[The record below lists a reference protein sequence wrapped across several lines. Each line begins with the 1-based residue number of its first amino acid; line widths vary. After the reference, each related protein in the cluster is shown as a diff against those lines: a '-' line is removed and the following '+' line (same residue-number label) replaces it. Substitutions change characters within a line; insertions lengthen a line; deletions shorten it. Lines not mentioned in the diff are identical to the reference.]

1 MRPLPFWRQGT
12 CAEDGGYPRENRSPQ
27 RRSPIHTGTAA
38 APSASLPPCPGSL
51 SGIVPILI
59 ILKVEGYPLGGLPP
73 VGGTEPW
80 KPCRRRRTEACPVRR
95 NGPTLGTPL
104 WKSRPPNLHAPIGP
118 FSGTNPDGMPGIQP
132 MRRRSRPSSPD
143 GIYPASNDWYGTLS
157 VAHSRMD
164 ICPAT
169 SHKSVQAF
177 SGACPRQKEI
187 FTPPMKL
194 IFNYMKYKI
203 NFL

>member
-27 RRSPIHTGTAA
+27 RRSPIQAGTAA

-51 SGIVPILI
+51 SGIVPILYI
-59 ILKVEGYPLGGLPP
+59 K
-73 VGGTEPW
+73 VGGSPL
-80 KPCRRRRTEACPVRR
+80 EACHPWAERSLGSLAIENVPKPAPVRR

-132 MRRRSRPSSPD
+132 MLRRSRPSSPD
-143 GIYPASNDWYGTLS
+143 GYIPGPQRLVRHVKRRPFPDGYMPGNQPQISLSLSRGLPPAKGDIHASNETY
-157 VAHSRMD
+157 
-164 ICPAT
+164 I
-169 SHKSVQAF
+169 Q
-177 SGACPRQKEI
+177 QYEI
-187 FTPPMKL
+187 
-194 IFNYMKYKI
+194 
-203 NFL
+203 